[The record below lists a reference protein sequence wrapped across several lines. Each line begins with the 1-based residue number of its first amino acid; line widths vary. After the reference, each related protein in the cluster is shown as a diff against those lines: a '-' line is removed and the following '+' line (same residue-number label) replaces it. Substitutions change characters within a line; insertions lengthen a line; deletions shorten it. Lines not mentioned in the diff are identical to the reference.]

1 MAERVIKTTLQLDGE
16 KAYKDSL
23 KSINTQLK
31 VASSEMGAVTSSYD
45 KNNASAKDLAAK
57 QEVLNKQI
65 ELQKEKQAVLKAAID
80 DATKALE
87 AAKDKAKEMADA
99 YGEDSEQAQKA
110 ADAVRKAE
118 GNLANY
124 EIQAN
129 NATKTLNGYENQL
142 EQVKEE
148 SKNVG
153 KNTEDMGKK
162 VDKAG
167 DDAANSGGKWEKF
180 KSVTV
185 NAAKAAAAAVG
196 AVTGAVTAVVK
207 ATVDAANETAQYG
220 DKIDKSSQKLGVS
233 AEFYQE
239 WDAVLQH
246 SGTSM
251 DAMSATFKKLSTASN
266 DLTATKK
273 TTAAFEQL
281 GLSMDE
287 VSKMSSEDLFE
298 TVVGKLQQM
307 EEGTERTAIA
317 TTLLGKGAQELG
329 PLLNTSAEDTQAMLD
344 KVNELGGVMSNDA
357 VKASAAYQDSLQDLQ
372 TSISGAKNNLVA
384 EFLPSLTKVMD
395 GLTDMFTGKG
405 GMDKINEGISD
416 LVGKVTDALPGVM
429 DAVMSAVQGLIA
441 AVTDNL
447 PAIAETAVNV
457 VIGLADGIVENL
469 PSLTDA
475 ALSMILT
482 LVQGLSDGIP
492 QIVEKVPEIIA
503 QIVAQLAAAIP
514 ELIEAGTSL
523 ISALADGIPDAITA
537 ITAALPDIITAI
549 LDAIVQAI
557 PELINCGAEL
567 LTSLCDS
574 IPIAIDAIVAVLPDI
589 ITSIVDTLV
598 DNTPAIIEAGVKLFI
613 SLVENLPDAIINIVA
628 AIPQINKA
636 IIEALMKT
644 DWGEVGAQL
653 IEGIADGFA
662 DGMWAV
668 TEKIKNVGNGLV
680 EGFKTFFDIHS
691 PSKKMKKL
699 VGYPIGQGIIDGA
712 SESVEKTWNKV
723 EKSIES
729 ATEKI
734 TESTTKSLETMD
746 KSLSETADKD
756 AKSRLDATVKEAET
770 RLAAVKKTLETELAD
785 YQKSMEQIQN
795 NISTLA
801 GSMTGKYTDIFT
813 FKKDDDGN
821 IISASTSNKI
831 KQGMKDLDEYTE
843 LLDKLRARGMSE
855 DMISQFAGMTVEE
868 GLAVAKYYDGLSDK
882 ELSALQTN
890 WEKYNDK
897 ATELSTSIY
906 KSKIEDATKSCVA
919 GIQEIFQSED
929 WSELGKNLVGGIGS
943 GMASEMGELS
953 KTMTDICTGITK
965 QFTDYFGIH
974 SPSRLFADI
983 VGKNL
988 AAGIGVGFDDKM
1000 AAVSKSMIDAV
1011 PTDFNSPIRR
1021 TSDSTAFGGAYG
1033 GVIFNQYN
1041 TSPKALNRREIRN
1054 NTMQQV
1060 QLATAVLK

>member
-1 MAERVIKTTLQLDGE
+1 MAKKEREIKTTLTLDGE

-80 DATKALE
+80 DAAKALE
-87 AAKDKAKEMADA
+87 AAKGKAKEMADA

-129 NATKTLNGYENQL
+129 NATKTLNGYEGQL

-266 DLTATKK
+266 DLTATNK
-273 TTAAFEQL
+273 TAAAFEQL

-287 VSKMSSEDLFE
+287 VSKMSQEDLFT

-384 EFLPSLTKVMD
+384 KFLPSITKVMD

-416 LVGKVTDALPGVM
+416 FVSNITDALPGVM

-492 QIVEKVPEIIA
+492 QIVEKIPEIVA
-503 QIVAQLAAAIP
+503 QIIAQLAAAIP

-549 LDAIVQAI
+549 LSAIVEAI

-589 ITSIVDTLV
+589 ITSIIDTLV
-598 DNTPAIIEAGVKLFI
+598 ENTPAIIEAGVKLFI

-636 IIEALMKT
+636 IVEALMKT

-653 IEGIADGFA
+653 IEGIADGFS

-680 EGFKTFFDIHS
+680 EGFKTFFGIHS
-691 PSKKMKKL
+691 PSK
-699 VGYPIGQGIIDGA
+699 
-712 SESVEKTWNKV
+712 
-723 EKSIES
+723 
-729 ATEKI
+729 
-734 TESTTKSLETMD
+734 
-746 KSLSETADKD
+746 
-756 AKSRLDATVKEAET
+756 
-770 RLAAVKKTLETELAD
+770 
-785 YQKSMEQIQN
+785 
-795 NISTLA
+795 
-801 GSMTGKYTDIFT
+801 
-813 FKKDDDGN
+813 
-821 IISASTSNKI
+821 
-831 KQGMKDLDEYTE
+831 
-843 LLDKLRARGMSE
+843 
-855 DMISQFAGMTVEE
+855 
-868 GLAVAKYYDGLSDK
+868 
-882 ELSALQTN
+882 
-890 WEKYNDK
+890 
-897 ATELSTSIY
+897 
-906 KSKIEDATKSCVA
+906 
-919 GIQEIFQSED
+919 
-929 WSELGKNLVGGIGS
+929 
-943 GMASEMGELS
+943 
-953 KTMTDICTGITK
+953 
-965 QFTDYFGIH
+965 
-974 SPSRLFADI
+974 LFADVI
-983 VGKNL
+983 GKNL
-988 AAGIGVGFDDKM
+988 AAGIGVGFDDEM
-1000 AAVSKSMIDAV
+1000 DDVAKSMTDAV
-1011 PTDFNSPIRR
+1011 PTDFNAKVNYSGG
-1021 TSDSTAFGGAYG
+1021 TAFGGTSG
-1033 GVIFNQYN
+1033 GVVFNQYN
-1041 TSPKALNRREIRN
+1041 TSPKALSRREIRT
-1054 NTMQQV
+1054 NTRQQV
-1060 QLATAVLK
+1060 QLAAAVLK

>member
-1 MAERVIKTTLQLDGE
+1 MAKKEREIKTTLTLDGE

-148 SKNVG
+148 SANVG
-153 KNTEDMGKK
+153 KTTEDMGKK

-287 VSKMSSEDLFE
+287 VSKMSSEDLFA

-329 PLLNTSAEDTQAMLD
+329 PLFNTSAEDTQAMLD

-416 LVGKVTDALPGVM
+416 FVGKITDALPGVM
-429 DAVMSAVQGLIA
+429 DAVMSAVRGLIA

-492 QIVEKVPEIIA
+492 QIVEKIPEIVA
-503 QIVAQLAAAIP
+503 QIIAQLAAAIP
-514 ELIEAGTSL
+514 EIITAGTSL
-523 ISALADGIPDAITA
+523 ISALADGIPDAVTA
-537 ITAALPDIITAI
+537 IAAALPDVITAI
-549 LDAIVQAI
+549 LDAILKAI
-557 PELINCGAEL
+557 PELISCGAEL

-574 IPIAIDAIVAVLPDI
+574 IPIAIDAIIAVLPDI
-589 ITSIVDTLV
+589 ITSIIDTLINNV
-598 DNTPAIIEAGVKLFI
+598 PALVEAGIQLFI
-613 SLVENLPDAIINIVA
+613 ALVTGIPDALVTIIA
-628 AIPQINKA
+628 AIPQINAA
-636 IIEALMKT
+636 IVDTLMST
-644 DWGEVGAQL
+644 DWLDVGKQL
-653 IEGIADGFA
+653 IEGI
-662 DGMWAV
+662 
-668 TEKIKNVGNGLV
+668 GNGLT
-680 EGFKTFFDIHS
+680 EGVKGIGGKIKEACSGIVDGIKDFFGVDTS
-691 PSKKMKKL
+691 S
-699 VGYPIGQGIIDGA
+699 DF
-712 SESVEKTWNKV
+712 N
-723 EKSIES
+723 
-729 ATEKI
+729 
-734 TESTTKSLETMD
+734 
-746 KSLSETADKD
+746 
-756 AKSRLDATVKEAET
+756 ATVNYSGGN
-770 RLAAVKKTLETELAD
+770 R
-785 YQKSMEQIQN
+785 
-795 NISTLA
+795 ST
-801 GSMTGKYTDIFT
+801 
-813 FKKDDDGN
+813 
-821 IISASTSNKI
+821 
-831 KQGMKDLDEYTE
+831 
-843 LLDKLRARGMSE
+843 
-855 DMISQFAGMTVEE
+855 
-868 GLAVAKYYDGLSDK
+868 
-882 ELSALQTN
+882 
-890 WEKYNDK
+890 
-897 ATELSTSIY
+897 
-906 KSKIEDATKSCVA
+906 
-919 GIQEIFQSED
+919 
-929 WSELGKNLVGGIGS
+929 
-943 GMASEMGELS
+943 
-953 KTMTDICTGITK
+953 
-965 QFTDYFGIH
+965 
-974 SPSRLFADI
+974 
-983 VGKNL
+983 
-988 AAGIGVGFDDKM
+988 
-1000 AAVSKSMIDAV
+1000 
-1011 PTDFNSPIRR
+1011 
-1021 TSDSTAFGGAYG
+1021 G
-1033 GVIFNQYN
+1033 GVSGDVVFNQYN
-1041 TSPKALNRREIRN
+1041 TSPKALGRADIKN
-1054 NTMQQV
+1054 NTKQQI
-1060 QLATAVLK
+1060 QLAAAVLK

>member
-80 DATKALE
+80 DAAKALD

-129 NATKTLNGYENQL
+129 NTTKTLNGYEGQL

-167 DDAANSGGKWEKF
+167 DDAANSGEKWEKF

-266 DLTATKK
+266 DLTATNK

-287 VSKMSSEDLFE
+287 VSKMSQEDLFT

-317 TTLLGKGAQELG
+317 TALLGKGAQELG

-384 EFLPSLTKVMD
+384 KFLPSITKVMD

-416 LVGKVTDALPGVM
+416 FVSNITDALPGVM
-429 DAVMSAVQGLIA
+429 DAVMSAAQGLIA

-457 VIGLADGIVENL
+457 VIGLADGIIENL

-492 QIVEKVPEIIA
+492 QIVEKIPEIVA
-503 QIVAQLAAAIP
+503 QIIAQLAAAIP

-549 LDAIVQAI
+549 LSAIVEAI

-589 ITSIVDTLV
+589 ITSIIDTLV
-598 DNTPAIIEAGVKLFI
+598 ENTPAIIEAGVKLFI

-644 DWGEVGAQL
+644 DWGEIGAQL

-680 EGFKTFFDIHS
+680 EGFKTFFGIHS
-691 PSKKMKKL
+691 PSK
-699 VGYPIGQGIIDGA
+699 
-712 SESVEKTWNKV
+712 
-723 EKSIES
+723 
-729 ATEKI
+729 
-734 TESTTKSLETMD
+734 
-746 KSLSETADKD
+746 
-756 AKSRLDATVKEAET
+756 
-770 RLAAVKKTLETELAD
+770 
-785 YQKSMEQIQN
+785 
-795 NISTLA
+795 
-801 GSMTGKYTDIFT
+801 
-813 FKKDDDGN
+813 
-821 IISASTSNKI
+821 
-831 KQGMKDLDEYTE
+831 
-843 LLDKLRARGMSE
+843 
-855 DMISQFAGMTVEE
+855 
-868 GLAVAKYYDGLSDK
+868 
-882 ELSALQTN
+882 
-890 WEKYNDK
+890 
-897 ATELSTSIY
+897 
-906 KSKIEDATKSCVA
+906 
-919 GIQEIFQSED
+919 
-929 WSELGKNLVGGIGS
+929 
-943 GMASEMGELS
+943 
-953 KTMTDICTGITK
+953 
-965 QFTDYFGIH
+965 
-974 SPSRLFADI
+974 LFADVI
-983 VGKNL
+983 GKNL
-988 AAGIGVGFDDKM
+988 AAGIGVGFDDEM
-1000 AAVSKSMIDAV
+1000 DDVAKSMTDAV
-1011 PTDFNSPIRR
+1011 PTDFNAKVNYSGG
-1021 TSDSTAFGGAYG
+1021 TSFGGVSG
-1033 GVIFNQYN
+1033 DVVFNQFN
-1041 TSPKALNRREIRN
+1041 TSPKALNRREIKTG
-1054 NTMQQV
+1054 TMQQI
-1060 QLATAVLK
+1060 QLAAAVLK

>member
-1 MAERVIKTTLQLDGE
+1 MAKKEREIKTTLTLDGE

-65 ELQKEKQAVLKAAID
+65 ELQKEKQTVLKSAVDAA
-80 DATKALE
+80 AKALE

-148 SKNVG
+148 SANVG
-153 KNTEDMGKK
+153 KSTEDMGKK

-266 DLTATKK
+266 DLTATNK
-273 TTAAFEQL
+273 TAAAFEQL

-287 VSKMSSEDLFE
+287 VSKMSQEDLFT

-329 PLLNTSAEDTQAMLD
+329 PLLNTSAEDTQAMLE

-384 EFLPSLTKVMD
+384 KFLPSITKVMN

-416 LVGKVTDALPGVM
+416 FVSNITDALPGVM
-429 DAVMSAVQGLIA
+429 DAVMSAAQGLIA

-492 QIVEKVPEIIA
+492 QIVEKIPEIVA
-503 QIVAQLAAAIP
+503 QIIAQLAAAVP
-514 ELIEAGTSL
+514 ELIKAGTSL

-549 LDAIVQAI
+549 LDAIVEAI

-589 ITSIVDTLV
+589 ITSIIDTLV
-598 DNTPAIIEAGVKLFI
+598 ENTPAIIEAGVKLFI

-680 EGFKTFFDIHS
+680 EGFKTFFGIHS
-691 PSKKMKKL
+691 PSK
-699 VGYPIGQGIIDGA
+699 
-712 SESVEKTWNKV
+712 
-723 EKSIES
+723 
-729 ATEKI
+729 
-734 TESTTKSLETMD
+734 
-746 KSLSETADKD
+746 
-756 AKSRLDATVKEAET
+756 
-770 RLAAVKKTLETELAD
+770 
-785 YQKSMEQIQN
+785 
-795 NISTLA
+795 
-801 GSMTGKYTDIFT
+801 
-813 FKKDDDGN
+813 
-821 IISASTSNKI
+821 
-831 KQGMKDLDEYTE
+831 
-843 LLDKLRARGMSE
+843 
-855 DMISQFAGMTVEE
+855 
-868 GLAVAKYYDGLSDK
+868 
-882 ELSALQTN
+882 
-890 WEKYNDK
+890 
-897 ATELSTSIY
+897 
-906 KSKIEDATKSCVA
+906 
-919 GIQEIFQSED
+919 
-929 WSELGKNLVGGIGS
+929 
-943 GMASEMGELS
+943 
-953 KTMTDICTGITK
+953 
-965 QFTDYFGIH
+965 
-974 SPSRLFADI
+974 LFADVI
-983 VGKNL
+983 GKNL
-988 AAGIGVGFDDKM
+988 AAGIGVGFDDEM
-1000 AAVSKSMIDAV
+1000 DDVARSMTDAV
-1011 PTDFNSPIRR
+1011 PTDFNARVNYSG
-1021 TSDSTAFGGAYG
+1021 STAFGGTSDR
-1033 GVIFNQYN
+1033 VVFNQYN
-1041 TSPKALNRREIRN
+1041 TSPKALSRREIKN